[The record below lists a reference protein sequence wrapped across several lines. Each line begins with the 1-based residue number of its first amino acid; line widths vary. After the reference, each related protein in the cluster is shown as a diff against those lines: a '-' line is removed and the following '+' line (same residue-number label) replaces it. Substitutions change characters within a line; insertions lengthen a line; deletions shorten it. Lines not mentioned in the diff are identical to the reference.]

1 MPTKRH
7 LSERDICS
15 KYIHPALQRAGWDR
29 HTQIF
34 EEVSFTD
41 GRIQVEGS
49 RTRRGPRKRA
59 DYILCYKPNIPVAI
73 IEAKDNKHSLSAGIQ
88 QALAYA
94 EILDIP
100 SVYSSNGSGF
110 YEHDR
115 SRSSGAIERQL
126 TLYQFPTPDELWQR
140 YQSYKGITTP
150 EQERIVSQD
159 YFFDGSG
166 KNPRY
171 YQRIAINRS
180 VEAIAQGQQRILL
193 TWRPALAKPTP
204 PSK

>member
-29 HTQIF
+29 HSQIF

-41 GRIQVEGS
+41 GRIQVEGN
-49 RTRRGPRKRA
+49 RTRRGPGKRA

-100 SVYSSNGSGF
+100 SIYSSNGSDQFPTPVSF

-126 TLYQFPTPDELWQR
+126 TLDQFPTPAALR
-140 YQSYKGITTP
+140 
-150 EQERIVSQD
+150 
-159 YFFDGSG
+159 
-166 KNPRY
+166 
-171 YQRIAINRS
+171 
-180 VEAIAQGQQRILL
+180 
-193 TWRPALAKPTP
+193 ALAALPKLQRHHHPRARTHRQP
-204 PSK
+204 GLLL

>member
-1 MPTKRH
+1 MEHYKSDIEAQEYQIKR
-7 LSERDICS
+7 
-15 KYIHPALQRAGWDR
+15 YQR
-29 HTQIF
+29 F
-34 EEVSFTD
+34 N
-41 GRIQVEGS
+41 
-49 RTRRGPRKRA
+49 
-59 DYILCYKPNIPVAI
+59 LKPNQENV
-73 IEAKDNKHSLSAGIQ
+73 G
-88 QALAYA
+88 
-94 EILDIP
+94 
-100 SVYSSNGSGF
+100 SVSK
-110 YEHDR
+110 
-115 SRSSGAIERQL
+115 SR
-126 TLYQFPTPDELWQR
+126 
-140 YQSYKGITTP
+140 

>member
-29 HTQIF
+29 HSQIF

-41 GRIQVEGS
+41 GRIQVEG
-49 RTRRGPRKRA
+49 TRRGPGKRA

-100 SVYSSNGSGF
+100 SVYSSNGAGF

-115 SRSSGAIERQL
+115 SRSTGAIERQL
-126 TLYQFPTPDELWQR
+126 TLDQFPTPDELWRQIPDSHLAALPNCAHAVHLEKE
-140 YQSYKGITTP
+140 QIFNALVADFLTT
-150 EQERIVSQD
+150 Q
-159 YFFDGSG
+159 
-166 KNPRY
+166 
-171 YQRIAINRS
+171 
-180 VEAIAQGQQRILL
+180 
-193 TWRPALAKPTP
+193 
-204 PSK
+204 